1 MKLFIPKLG
10 TKIVLTKDW
19 SLTLFGEKR
28 NKTLWDLLSSTPLPV
43 RPWGIP
49 FNRYSIPKLHR
60 TLRKGSVL
68 KFDRIYIRK
77 EQGNHDSVTFKAE
90 IQHMGVWYKV
100 RFWVS
105 LEDANNIEFERVN

>member
-1 MKLFIPKLG
+1 MNLFIPKLG

-19 SLTLFGEKR
+19 AFTLLGEKR
-28 NKTLWDLLSSTPLPV
+28 NKTLWDLLSSTSLPT

-77 EQGNHDSVTFKAE
+77 EQEHHDSVTFKAE
-90 IQHMGVWYKV
+90 VKHMGVWYKV
-100 RFWVS
+100 RFWVT
-105 LEDANNIEFERVN
+105 LNDANNIEYERVN